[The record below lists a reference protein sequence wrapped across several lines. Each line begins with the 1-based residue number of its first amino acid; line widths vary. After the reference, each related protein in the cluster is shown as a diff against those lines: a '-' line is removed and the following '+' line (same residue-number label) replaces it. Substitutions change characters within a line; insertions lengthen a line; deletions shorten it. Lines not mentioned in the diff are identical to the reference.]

1 MKNFF
6 RGVMAVGMIVSAIAS
21 VIAMIIFWVPMYQAA
36 KKTKDLDPGVE
47 EIPDYIPEES

>member
-6 RGVMAVGMIVSAIAS
+6 KGIMAIGMLISAIAS

-36 KKTKDLDPGVE
+36 KKIKDNDPGVE
-47 EIPDYIPEES
+47 EIPEEE